1 MPHEAVSEMTYN
13 LVYRHSLDDKRRL
26 PVPYR
31 WRPKPQEPIEFTLIV
46 WPKNPAG
53 ACLRVL
59 PPAAWAKFRAEID
72 AMQDIATKP
81 ILKRMIG
88 SYSTSLRL
96 DSAGRLTIPEEMAVE
111 ADITTQAVLAGLLDR
126 FEIWSPARYAETKAK
141 DSATWKQSL
150 ETLGL
155 GE

>member
-1 MPHEAVSEMTYN
+1 MPNESVNGVTYN

-31 WRPKPQEPIEFTLIV
+31 WRPEEPIEFTMVV
-46 WPKNPAG
+46 WPKNTAG
-53 ACLRVL
+53 ACLRVF
-59 PPAAWAKFRAEID
+59 PPAAWTKFRAEID
-72 AMQDIATKP
+72 AVQDIATIP
-81 ILKRMIG
+81 VLKRMIG
-88 SYSTSLRL
+88 SFSTSIKL

-111 ADITTQAVLAGLLDR
+111 ADITNQAVLAGLLDR

-150 ETLGL
+150 ERFGL